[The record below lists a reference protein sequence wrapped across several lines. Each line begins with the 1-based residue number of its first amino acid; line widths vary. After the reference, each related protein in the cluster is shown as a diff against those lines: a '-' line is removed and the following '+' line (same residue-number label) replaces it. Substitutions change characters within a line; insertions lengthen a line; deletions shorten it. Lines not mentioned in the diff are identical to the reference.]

1 MKRTPGKA
9 RGLARIGDGE
19 GRIAAVATDQ
29 RPPLFNL
36 VADKLDMSIAETGPR
51 ASEIKGLLAETLAAH
66 ATGLLVDPYYGY
78 CRALPHLP
86 QATGLMLTLEHHV
99 FATDDDGFRK
109 SDWIPDWSA
118 EQAVRY
124 GADGLKLLA
133 WYRHDAPQDVLD
145 HQHRFVEAVG
155 EACRRV
161 DRPFVYEVLP
171 YQLPNETE
179 QAYAEALPELMRRC
193 MLDFSEERYGV
204 DLYKLGFPGK
214 AQAVEEW
221 GGSRY
226 RLSEIEAIM
235 RETTERLP
243 APWVLLSGG
252 LDSATFIKAFRSAV
266 DCGARG
272 YLAGRAVWAEAM
284 QAYPDLDACREALQ
298 TQAIDVLDQLN
309 GTMAS
314 LPPETVEIDCDLEK
328 NAHAAVRSESDY

>member
-36 VADKLDMSIAETGPR
+36 VADKLDMPVDDVGPR
-51 ASEIKGLLAETLAAH
+51 VSEIKGLLAETLAAH
-66 ATGLLVDPYYGY
+66 ATGLLIDPFYGY

-99 FATDDDGFRK
+99 FETDSDGFRK

-133 WYRHDAPQDVLD
+133 WYRHDAPQAILD
-145 HQHRFVEAVG
+145 HQHRFVEEVG

-171 YQLPNETE
+171 YQRPNESDKT
-179 QAYAEALPELMRRC
+179 YAEALPELMRRC
-193 MLDFSEERYGV
+193 MVDFADEGYGV
-204 DLYKLGFPGK
+204 DLYKLGFPAK
-214 AQAVEEW
+214 ADGIAEW
-221 GGSRY
+221 GGS
-226 RLSEIEAIM
+226 LHTLADAEAIM

-252 LDSATFIKAFRSAV
+252 MDSATFIQAFQSAV
-266 DCGARG
+266 ECGARG

-284 QAYPDLDACREALQ
+284 QAYPDLDACRAALQ
-298 TQAIDVLDQLN
+298 EQAIDVLDRLN
-309 GTMAS
+309 ETLRK
-314 LPPETVEIDCDLEK
+314 LPAETIEVDCDLEN
-328 NAHAAVRSESDY
+328 NAHVEVRSESDY

>member
-9 RGLARIGDGE
+9 RGLARIGDGD

-36 VADKLDMSIAETGPR
+36 VADKLDMSIKDTGPR
-51 ASEIKGLLAETLAAH
+51 ASEIKGLLAETLAHH
-66 ATGLLVDPYYGY
+66 ATGLLVDPYYGF
-78 CRALPHLP
+78 CRAMPHLP
-86 QATGLMLTLEHHV
+86 PETGLMMTLEHHV
-99 FATDDDGFRK
+99 FATDTNGFRK

-133 WYRHDAPQDVLD
+133 WYRSDAPQAVLD
-145 HQHRFVEAVG
+145 HQHRFVERVG
-155 EACRRV
+155 AACRQV

-171 YQLPNETE
+171 YQLASESDE
-179 QAYAEALPELMRRC
+179 AYVEALPELMRRC
-193 MLDFSEERYGV
+193 MLDFSDERYGV
-204 DLYKLGFPGK
+204 DLYKLGFPARAK
-214 AQAVEEW
+214 AVEEW
-221 GGSRY
+221 GGSHY
-226 RLSEIEAIM
+226 PLADMEAIM

-252 LDSATFIKAFRSAV
+252 LDSETFIQAFRSAV

-284 QAYPDLDACREALQ
+284 DAYPDLEACRGRLQ
-298 TQAIDVLDQLN
+298 AQSVEVLDQLN
-309 GTMAS
+309 QTLES
-314 LPPETVEIDCDLEK
+314 LPAQTVDIDCDLED
-328 NAHAAVRSESDY
+328 NARVEVRPESDY